1 MKRLTFPKTPKGTNK
16 AQAVSFVATDGAKL
30 FNTEEKLS
38 LYNNIPE
45 SNTTDLEDI
54 TATINTDAAKVLGYM
69 VLNTTTGVT
78 VFASG
83 ATDNAVWHY
92 YDSTTAHTPV

>member
-1 MKRLTFPKTPKGTNK
+1 MTLPKAPEGSNK
-16 AQAVSFVATDGAKL
+16 AKAINLVSTDGEKL
-30 FNTEEKLS
+30 FNS
-38 LYNNIPE
+38 GFPSSDYNNIPE

-54 TATINTDAAKVLGYM
+54 AATINTDASKVLGYM
-69 VLNTTTGVT
+69 VLNVTTGVT

-83 ATDNAVWHY
+83 DTDGGVWHY

>member
-1 MKRLTFPKTPKGTNK
+1 MTLPKIPEGSVK
-16 AQAVSFVATDGAKL
+16 AKAYSFVGTDGEKL
-30 FNTEEKLS
+30 FNTNEKTS

-54 TATINTDAAKVLGYM
+54 SAEINTDASKVLGYM

-83 ATDNAVWHY
+83 LTDGAVWHY

>member
-1 MKRLTFPKTPKGTNK
+1 MILKSPTGTNK
-16 AQAVSFVATDGAKL
+16 AQAINLVTTDGEKL
-30 FNTEEKLS
+30 FNSGQKLS

-45 SNTTDLEDI
+45 STTTDLEDI

-83 ATDNAVWHY
+83 ATDGAVWDY
-92 YDSTTAHTPV
+92 YDATTAHTPV

>member
-1 MKRLTFPKTPKGTNK
+1 MPTPNVPVTHSDDKLHRRLL
-16 AQAVSFVATDGAKL
+16 AQ
-30 FNTEEKLS
+30 
-38 LYNNIPE
+38 
-45 SNTTDLEDI
+45 
-54 TATINTDAAKVLGYM
+54 TINWLLGRVIEASTVQLIDIADPINTSADKVLGYQ

-83 ATDNAVWHY
+83 ATDGAVWEY